1 MILAILQARL
11 SSTRLPGK
19 VLLPLAGAPMLLRQ
33 IERVARARRIDH
45 IVVATSVEPS
55 DDRLAETVEAAGLA
69 VHRGPLADVLA
80 RFVGALEAWPADHV
94 VRLTGDCP
102 LIDPG
107 VIDKTIDLHLAE
119 AADYTHNRYDPS
131 GYPKGQDVEVIS
143 ADALRRSARED
154 HSPEAREHV
163 TWAVR
168 NAPSRYRIAR
178 LDPPVD
184 EGEVRWTVDTPD
196 DYEFVRQVYDGLY
209 LANAAFSSD
218 DVRALVRAR
227 PELAT
232 FGGERR
238 L

>member
-1 MILAILQARL
+1 VILALLQARL

-33 IERVARARRIDH
+33 IERVRRARRIDQ
-45 IVVATSVEPS
+45 IVVATSLEAS
-55 DDRLAETVEAAGLA
+55 DDPLVQTLEEAGLA
-69 VHRGPLADVLA
+69 VHRGLLADVLA
-80 RFVGALEAWPADHV
+80 RFVSALEVWPADHV

-102 LIDPG
+102 LIDPE
-107 VIDKTIDLHLAE
+107 VIDATIALHLGE
-119 AADYTHNRYDPS
+119 GADYTHNRYDPS

-143 ADALRRSARED
+143 AAALRRTAAQD

-168 NAPSRYRIAR
+168 NAPDRFRIAR

-184 EGEVRWTVDTPD
+184 EGQVRWTVDTAD
-196 DYEFVRQVYDGLY
+196 DYEFVRRVYEGLY
-209 LANAAFSSD
+209 PASPAFSSD
-218 DVRALVRAR
+218 DIRAFVRSR
-227 PELAT
+227 PELIT
-232 FGGERR
+232 FGGAPR

>member
-1 MILAILQARL
+1 MILALLQARL

-33 IERVARARRIDH
+33 IERVGRARRIDQ
-45 IVVATSVEPS
+45 IVVATSLDPS
-55 DDRLAETVEAAGLA
+55 DDALVQTLEEAGVA

-80 RFVGALEAWPADHV
+80 RFISALDVWPADHV

-102 LIDPG
+102 LIDAE
-107 VIDKTIDLHLAE
+107 VIDATIELHLAQ

-143 ADALRRSARED
+143 AAALRRTAAED

-168 NAPSRYRIAR
+168 NAPDQYRVAR

-184 EGEVRWTVDTPD
+184 EGQVRWTVDTPD
-196 DYEFVRQVYDGLY
+196 DYEFVRRVYEGLY
-209 LANAAFSSD
+209 PANPAFSSD
-218 DVRALVRAR
+218 DVRAFVRAR
-227 PELAT
+227 PELIT
-232 FGGERR
+232 FGGAPR

>member
-11 SSTRLPGK
+11 SSSRLPGK

-33 IERVARARRIDH
+33 IERVARAQRIDQ
-45 IVVATSVEPS
+45 IVVATSIEPS
-55 DDRLAETVEAAGLA
+55 DDRLAQAVEAAGLA
-69 VHRGPLADVLA
+69 VHRGPLDNVLA
-80 RFVGALEAWPADHV
+80 RFIGALEAWPADHV

-107 VIDKTIDLHLAE
+107 VIDQTIALHLAK

-143 ADALRRSARED
+143 ADALQRTARED
-154 HSPEAREHV
+154 HGPEAREHV

-178 LDPPVD
+178 LDPSVD
-184 EGEVRWTVDTPD
+184 EGEVRWTVDTAD
-196 DYEFVRQVYDGLY
+196 DYEFVRQIYDGLY
-209 LANAAFSSD
+209 PANAAFSSD
-218 DVRALVRAR
+218 DVRSLVRAR
-227 PELAT
+227 PELVT

>member
-1 MILAILQARL
+1 MILALLQARL

-33 IERVARARRIDH
+33 IERVGRARRIDQ
-45 IVVATSVEPS
+45 IVVATSLDPS
-55 DDRLAETVEAAGLA
+55 DDALVQTLEEAGVA

-80 RFVGALEAWPADHV
+80 RFVSALDVWPADHV

-102 LIDPG
+102 LIDAE
-107 VIDKTIDLHLAE
+107 VIDATIELHLAQ

-143 ADALRRSARED
+143 AAALRRTAAED

-168 NAPSRYRIAR
+168 NAPDQYRVAR
-178 LDPPVD
+178 LDPAVD
-184 EGEVRWTVDTPD
+184 EGQVRWTVDTPD
-196 DYEFVRQVYDGLY
+196 DYEFVRRVYEGLY
-209 LANAAFSSD
+209 PANPAFSSD
-218 DVRALVRAR
+218 DVRAFVRAR
-227 PELAT
+227 PELIT
-232 FGGERR
+232 FGGAPR

>member
-1 MILAILQARL
+1 MILALLQARL

-33 IERVARARRIDH
+33 IERVRRARRIDQ
-45 IVVATSVEPS
+45 IVVATSLEAS
-55 DDRLAETVEAAGLA
+55 DDPLVQTLEEAGLA

-80 RFVGALEAWPADHV
+80 RFVSALEAWPADHV

-102 LIDPG
+102 LIDPE
-107 VIDKTIDLHLAE
+107 VIDATIALHLSE
-119 AADYTHNRYDPS
+119 GADYTHNRYDPS

-143 ADALRRSARED
+143 AAALRRTAAQD

-168 NAPSRYRIAR
+168 NAPDRFRIAR

-184 EGEVRWTVDTPD
+184 EGQVRWTVDTAD
-196 DYEFVRQVYDGLY
+196 DYEFVRRVYEGLY
-209 LANAAFSSD
+209 PASPAFSSD
-218 DVRALVRAR
+218 DIRAFVRSR
-227 PELAT
+227 PELIT
-232 FGGERR
+232 FGGAPR

>member
-1 MILAILQARL
+1 MILALLQARL

-33 IERVARARRIDH
+33 IERVRRARRIDQ
-45 IVVATSVEPS
+45 IVVATSLEAS
-55 DDRLAETVEAAGLA
+55 DDPLVQTLEEAGLA

-80 RFVGALEAWPADHV
+80 RFVSALEAWPADHV

-102 LIDPG
+102 LIDPE
-107 VIDKTIDLHLAE
+107 VIDATIALHLSE
-119 AADYTHNRYDPS
+119 GADYTHNRYDPS

-143 ADALRRSARED
+143 AAALRRTAAQD

-168 NAPSRYRIAR
+168 NAPDRFRIAR

-184 EGEVRWTVDTPD
+184 EGQVRWTVDTAD
-196 DYEFVRQVYDGLY
+196 DYEFVRRVYEGLY
-209 LANAAFSSD
+209 PANPAFSSD
-218 DVRALVRAR
+218 DIRAFVRSR
-227 PELAT
+227 PELIT
-232 FGGERR
+232 FGGAPR